1 MCIIIY
7 FYTKFKTNLK
17 QYPVWFF
24 SCTLVHDHQRIFEQH
39 CVFGKKY
46 VLGPKV
52 AMLAWCFLLGK
63 RRLTSHKDFCSAM
76 RKCWHTLLSKA
87 ECVKNFWNSRLSFP
101 LNNTLLLTNSILE
114 RKSIGTTRKRQFT
127 KCWWIIAQSLSI
139 TIGSR
144 IWMATARHE
153 SHAVLT

>member
-1 MCIIIY
+1 MASISPLQLVEMATCNPVCNQIQS
-7 FYTKFKTNLK
+7 KSKTT
-17 QYPVWFF
+17 FF
-24 SCTLVHDHQRIFEQH
+24 LSFTLGHDQNRIFEQH
-39 CVFGKKY
+39 CIVDAKY

-52 AMLAWCFLLGK
+52 EMWLVGGEKTAYFSRRFLLGDEK
-63 RRLTSHKDFCSAM
+63 MLTHS
-76 RKCWHTLLSKA
+76 T
-87 ECVKNFWNSRLSFP
+87 SRLSST
-101 LNNTLLLTNSILE
+101 LNNTSLLTNSILE